1 MASQTEVVN
10 IALGR
15 IGITRRLADVL
26 TDSTKEA
33 LQARLIY
40 DTALDETLRLFPWN
54 FALTSV
60 QLAET
65 AEDVVVPGYDYQYQ
79 YPTNCLQA
87 HAVCD
92 EDGLRYTYE
101 AWATAWES
109 TRMLPPRYPFR
120 VALHPNG
127 DRRVILSDLE
137 DAYLIYTARVTDTA
151 VWDPLFTSAFA
162 WKLAYELA
170 MPLVEGSEGMRRQ
183 QQAAQGYAN
192 ALQSA
197 MAQSFNESVE
207 DERPQSPSILSRE

>member
-26 TDSTKEA
+26 TDTTKEA

-40 DTALDETLRLFPWN
+40 DTALDETLRSFPWN

-60 QLAET
+60 ALAET
-65 AEDVVVPGYDYQYQ
+65 AEAVVIPGYEVQYQ
-79 YPTNCLQA
+79 YPTGCVMA

-92 EDGLRYTYE
+92 EDGLRQTYE
-101 AWATAWES
+101 AWATSWES
-109 TRMLPPRYPFR
+109 TRMAPPRYPFR
-120 VALHPNG
+120 VALHPDG
-127 DRRVILSDLE
+127 DRRVILTDLE
-137 DAYLIYTARVTDTA
+137 DAYLIYTARVTDTS
-151 VWDPLFTSAFA
+151 VWDALFTSAFA

-170 MPLVEGSEGMRRQ
+170 MPLVEGSEGQRRQ
-183 QQAAQGYAN
+183 QQAAQGYFN
-192 ALQSA
+192 AVQSA

-207 DERPQSPSILSRE
+207 DERPQSPSILARE